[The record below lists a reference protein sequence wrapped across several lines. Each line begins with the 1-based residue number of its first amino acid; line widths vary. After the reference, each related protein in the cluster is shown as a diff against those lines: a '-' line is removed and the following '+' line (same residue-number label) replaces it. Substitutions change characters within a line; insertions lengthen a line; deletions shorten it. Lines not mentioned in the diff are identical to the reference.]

1 MKSSEPSSA
10 AAGMRISACDT
21 RTAQR
26 GCGLAGAPGGLR
38 GAARPSGALID
49 RSM

>member
-1 MKSSEPSSA
+1 MKSSAPSSA
-10 AAGMRISACDT
+10 CAGMRISACGT

-26 GCGLAGAPGGLR
+26 GCGLAGAPAGLR
-38 GAARPSGALID
+38 AAARPSGALIE